1 MAVSNVW
8 RLNSNTLSFQ
18 LSGPLPYDAELLE
31 PQHSLLRYVLEQ
43 TYSRELVCT
52 MLGLNKQVRLLMRL
66 QVRSTSLEYLPVALC
81 YILERTYSRG
91 LVCTMLGLNKQ
102 VRLYSHR

>member
-8 RLNSNTLSFQ
+8 RLNSSTLSFQ

-31 PQHSLLRYVLEQ
+31 PQQGLLRYVLEQ

-52 MLGLNKQVRLLMRL
+52 MLGLNKQVRVSPRFRRM
-66 QVRSTSLEYLPVALC
+66 
-81 YILERTYSRG
+81 
-91 LVCTMLGLNKQ
+91 LVDDLRVMFKKLFTL
-102 VRLYSHR
+102 SW

>member
-31 PQHSLLRYVLEQ
+31 PQHGLLRYVLEQ

-52 MLGLNKQVRLLMRL
+52 MLGLNKQV
-66 QVRSTSLEYLPVALC
+66 SC
-81 YILERTYSRG
+81 I
-91 LVCTMLGLNKQ
+91 C
-102 VRLYSHR
+102 SHR